1 MTAFLVCNWA
11 TLNSPHEGVYGGIYS
26 SCSFNA
32 EHKRL
37 TAVLDPRLT
46 WLYLNQLVC
55 RGFLCSVKLI
65 TKEKTFCVVFLFVNM
80 FLLCYIKLNPLRLCI
95 CGLVWWLF
103 TFEVTELW
111 LGDNLSLRW
120 TDVAETV
127 LGQCVMK
134 NCWQLVA
141 GIFELTKSKMVEAPA
156 EICSSRLMEF
166 RNLLLLC
173 TGVETHSEFTEGRL
187 RGKHIVGASE
197 RGFQLICIVSVY
209 SPTCCHLNVSRPILQ
224 TDFLH
229 VLSVV
234 WGLRVQQCSSCCR
247 LSFSFGSVCCSNN

>member
-32 EHKRL
+32 ERKRL
-37 TAVLDPRLT
+37 TAVLDPLLT

-55 RGFLCSVKLI
+55 RGFLCSVKLF
-65 TKEKTFCVVFLFVNM
+65 TKEKNPFCVVVFFVNM
-80 FLLCYIKLNPLRLCI
+80 FLLCYIRLNPLRLCI

-187 RGKHIVGASE
+187 RE
-197 RGFQLICIVSVY
+197 
-209 SPTCCHLNVSRPILQ
+209 NILSAHQ
-224 TDFLH
+224 REAF
-229 VLSVV
+229 
-234 WGLRVQQCSSCCR
+234 
-247 LSFSFGSVCCSNN
+247 N

>member
-1 MTAFLVCNWA
+1 MTLFKPAGLSRILVF
-11 TLNSPHEGVYGGIYS
+11 SEVIY
-26 SCSFNA
+26 
-32 EHKRL
+32 KRKK
-37 TAVLDPRLT
+37 TPFVL
-46 WLYLNQLVC
+46 
-55 RGFLCSVKLI
+55 F
-65 TKEKTFCVVFLFVNM
+65 FFFFVNM
-80 FLLCYIKLNPLRLCI
+80 FLLCYIRLNPLRLCI

-187 RGKHIVGASE
+187 RE
-197 RGFQLICIVSVY
+197 
-209 SPTCCHLNVSRPILQ
+209 NILSAHQ
-224 TDFLH
+224 REAF
-229 VLSVV
+229 
-234 WGLRVQQCSSCCR
+234 
-247 LSFSFGSVCCSNN
+247 N